1 MSMLKRN
8 TTILAALLLAS
19 TACTTMDEGSDMGGA
34 SKESVNALIKEATA
48 ENKKAASMG
57 GLWRDA
63 NKMIKKANA
72 ALEKGDTK
80 KATKLAKKAKEQGK
94 LGQMQAKDQKNAG
107 PWLF

>member
-1 MSMLKRN
+1 MKK
-8 TTILAALLLAS
+8 TAILAVFLFAG

-34 SKESVNALIKEATA
+34 SKESVNALIKEATD

-63 NKMIKKANA
+63 NKMIKKAKA

-94 LGQMQAKDQKNAG
+94 MGQTQAKAEKNAG

>member
-1 MSMLKRN
+1 MKK
-8 TTILAALLLAS
+8 TAILAVFLLAS

-34 SKESVNALIKEATA
+34 STESVKALIKEASA

-72 ALEKGDTK
+72 ALEKGDAK
-80 KATKLAKKAKEQGK
+80 KATKLAKTAKEQGK
-94 LGQMQAKDQKNAG
+94 LGQAQAKAEKNAG